1 MKEYFR
7 TEGDSLTIP
16 YVASAGTDS
25 VIFSVYDLDLNE
37 YILADEAVFST
48 GSTFNIILTQDITK
62 YDRSLRIEIQS
73 INGNV
78 YSEDEM
84 YVSVLRQY
92 ASTSEIRSE
101 LNLDSNQVSN
111 AQIERLERKARYF
124 INSKLGEDFSFS
136 YKTIG
141 TLGQGTD
148 QLYIG
153 LRTESFDKIIKDDK
167 VIYDT
172 TEYPEVNEMEYPVG
186 ITRSKYNLKI
196 VAEGE
201 NISEWSDVS
210 VLRNPGFFTKN
221 SFYVI
226 RGEFGWKY
234 IPNEI
239 KVATVELVNDM
250 LCSDFNYRNKG
261 LKSVKNDSF
270 DIQFQDGMQTSS
282 GNLLVDSILSE
293 FKRFDVWAI

>member
-1 MKEYFR
+1 MREYFR
-7 TEGDSLTIP
+7 TEGDALTIP
-16 YVASAGTDS
+16 YVAQAGTDS

-48 GSTFNIILTQDITK
+48 GSTFNMVLPLEITK
-62 YDRSLRIEIQS
+62 YDRSLRLEIQS

-78 YSEDEM
+78 YSEDEI
-84 YVSVLRQY
+84 YASIVRQY
-92 ASTSEIRSE
+92 SPTSDIRSE
-101 LNLDSNQVSN
+101 LGLNSNQVTN

-124 INSKLGEDFSFS
+124 INSKIGEDFSFS

-153 LRTESFDKIIKDDK
+153 LRTESFDKITKDDK
-167 VIYDT
+167 VIYDS
-172 TEYPEVNEMEYPVG
+172 TEYPSINELEYPLA
-186 ITRSKYNLKI
+186 ITKSKYNLKI

-221 SFYVI
+221 SFYSV

-239 KVATVELVNDM
+239 KVATTELVNDM
-250 LCSDFNYRNKG
+250 LCSDFSYRNKG